1 MSHSFADMQP
11 NLTFSWSLLLEHLF
25 CCTNK
30 WDKTQYLLLEFYF
43 LAVAFEL
50 FLKNCI
56 YLLFLISFFNLF
68 PFSSIFFP
76 PTCFF
81 MLLLRLFCFRL
92 APRGHRSKMAFQ
104 HCALCSDVAG
114 GRYISRGYCTLTRR
128 RRRLSIVNTRIWLTR
143 GVEGKTTPT
152 TTWGTS
158 YSSYQVPVKLT
169 ESPLGVFTG
178 TMRFSSFC

>member
-1 MSHSFADMQP
+1 MSDNFADMQP
-11 NLTFSWSLLLEHLF
+11 NWTFSWSLSLEHLYR
-25 CCTNK
+25 CTNK
-30 WDKTQYLLLEFYF
+30 WDKTQYLLLKFYF
-43 LAVAFEL
+43 LAVAFEP

-56 YLLFLISFFNLF
+56 YLLFLISFLICFLF
-68 PFSSIFFP
+68 SLFFP

-81 MLLLRLFCFRL
+81 MLLLHLFCFRL

-104 HCALCSDVAG
+104 QCALCSDVAG
-114 GRYISRGYCTLTRR
+114 RRYISTGSCTLIRR

-169 ESPLGVFTG
+169 ESLLGVFTG
-178 TMRFSSFC
+178 TVRFSSSC